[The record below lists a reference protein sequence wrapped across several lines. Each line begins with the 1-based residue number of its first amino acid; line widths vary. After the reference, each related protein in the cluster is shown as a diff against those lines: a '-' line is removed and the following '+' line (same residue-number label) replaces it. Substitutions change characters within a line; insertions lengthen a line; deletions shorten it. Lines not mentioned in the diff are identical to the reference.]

1 MLMSQE
7 IPAVTVLATAATAA
21 TATVEELARQKGL
34 IIESLSFA
42 YHNTVV
48 LNDINL
54 VIKDG
59 EFISLL
65 GPSGSGKTTLLR
77 LLAGME
83 SPASGRIVCGEKVI
97 GQPGIDRGMVF
108 QDYSLFPWMNLSEN
122 VILAVAKANPQ
133 LVKKQRRTLAGEYLD
148 LVGLQDVRLKYPF
161 ELSGGMQQRGAIARA
176 LALGSPFLLMDEPF
190 GALDPVNRMK
200 LQNLLIQVWRDSSPP
215 KTVVFVTHDV
225 DEALYLGDR
234 VVILGSSPGR
244 IIAEIPVHGSR
255 PRNRVDFFASVE
267 FRELRDQILDYF
279 RLDAIEQL
287 ERADRIKSNG
297 EGI

>member
-1 MLMSQE
+1 M
-7 IPAVTVLATAATAA
+7 VD
-21 TATVEELARQKGL
+21 R
-34 IIESLSFA
+34 
-42 YHNTVV
+42 
-48 LNDINL
+48 
-54 VIKDG
+54 
-59 EFISLL
+59 
-65 GPSGSGKTTLLR
+65 
-77 LLAGME
+77 
-83 SPASGRIVCGEKVI
+83 
-97 GQPGIDRGMVF
+97 PGIDRGMVF
-108 QDYSLFPWMNLSEN
+108 QDYSLFPWMNLAEN
-122 VILAVAKANPQ
+122 VILAVARANPQ
-133 LVKKQRRTLAGEYLD
+133 LVKKQRRVLAGEYLD

-176 LALGSPFLLMDEPF
+176 LALGSPYLLMDEPF

-200 LQNLLIQVWRDSSPP
+200 LQNLLIQVWRDSSPS

-244 IIAEIPVHGSR
+244 IIAEIPVHHSR
-255 PRNRVDFFASVE
+255 PRNRAAFFATTE

-287 ERADRIKSNG
+287 ERAERIKSNG